1 MRLLEDHNK
10 ESRESSTVRQSKATR
25 A

>member
-1 MRLLEDHNK
+1 MKLLEDHNK
-10 ESRESSTVRQSKATR
+10 ESREAPGVRHSKATR